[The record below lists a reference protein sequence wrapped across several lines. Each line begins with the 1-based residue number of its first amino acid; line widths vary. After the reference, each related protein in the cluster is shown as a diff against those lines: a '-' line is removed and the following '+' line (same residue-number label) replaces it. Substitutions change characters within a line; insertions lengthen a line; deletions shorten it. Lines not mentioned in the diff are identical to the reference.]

1 MISIKNLGMQPLEIC
16 NLVLDFNGTI
26 ATDGKIIAEIKDQIT
41 AIKAQRVNVYCLTAD
56 SYGTATP
63 QCEAN
68 GIEVKSF
75 PLAEAGKE
83 KAKIVDSLEGQ
94 SMVVGNG
101 LNDIPMLD
109 AADMA
114 VAVIGPEGCCAK
126 LINHADIVV
135 TSIFDALDLLLKPTR
150 AKGLLRK

>member
-1 MISIKNLGMQPLEIC
+1 MITIKNLGMHTLEIC

-26 ATDGKIIAEIKDQIT
+26 ATDGKIIDGIKEKIT
-41 AIKAQRVNVYCLTAD
+41 EIKAQGVNVYCLTAD

-63 QCEAN
+63 QCEAA

-75 PLAEAGKE
+75 PLAEAGAE
-83 KAKIVDSLEGQ
+83 KAKIVESLQGDSA
-94 SMVVGNG
+94 VVGNG

-114 VAVIGPEGCCAK
+114 VAVIGPEGCCGK
-126 LINHADIVV
+126 LLPHADVVV

-150 AKGLLRK
+150 VKGLLRR

>member
-1 MISIKNLGMQPLEIC
+1 MISIKNLGMDPLEIC

-26 ATDGKIIAEIKDQIT
+26 ATDGKIIAEIKEQI
-41 AIKAQRVNVYCLTAD
+41 AEIKEQGVNVYCLTAD

-63 QCEAN
+63 QCEAA
-68 GIEVKSF
+68 GIEVMSF

-83 KAKIVDSLEGQ
+83 KAKIVQSLAGG

-126 LINHADIVV
+126 LIAHADIVV

-150 AKGLLRK
+150 AKGLLRR

>member
-1 MISIKNLGMQPLEIC
+1 MITIKNLGMHTLEIC

-26 ATDGKIIAEIKDQIT
+26 ATDGKIIDGIQEKIA
-41 AIKAQRVNVYCLTAD
+41 AIKAQGVNVYCLTAD

-63 QCEAN
+63 QCEAA

-75 PLAEAGKE
+75 PLAEAGME
-83 KAKIVDSLEGQ
+83 KAKIVESLSGDSA
-94 SMVVGNG
+94 VVGNG

-114 VAVIGPEGCCAK
+114 VAVIGPEGCCGK
-126 LINHADIVV
+126 LLTHADVVV

-150 AKGLLRK
+150 VKGLLRK

>member
-1 MISIKNLGMQPLEIC
+1 MISIKNLGMQPSELC

-41 AIKAQRVNVYCLTAD
+41 AIEEQGVKVYCLTAD

-68 GIEVKSF
+68 GIEVKRF
-75 PLAEAGKE
+75 PLAEAGNE
-83 KAKIVDSLEGQ
+83 KAKIVHSLEGQ
-94 SMVVGNG
+94 SMAVGNG

-126 LINHADIVV
+126 LISHADIVV

-150 AKGLLRK
+150 AKGLLRR

>member
-1 MISIKNLGMQPLEIC
+1 MITIKNLGMHTLEIC

-26 ATDGKIIAEIKDQIT
+26 ATDGKIIDGIQEKIA
-41 AIKAQRVNVYCLTAD
+41 AIKAQGVNVYCLTAD

-63 QCEAN
+63 QCEAA

-75 PLAEAGKE
+75 PLAEAGIE
-83 KAKIVDSLEGQ
+83 KAKIVDSLSGD
-94 SMVVGNG
+94 SAVVGNG

-114 VAVIGPEGCCAK
+114 VAVIGPEGCCGK
-126 LINHADIVV
+126 LLAHADVVV

-150 AKGLLRK
+150 VKGLLRK

>member
-1 MISIKNLGMQPLEIC
+1 MITIKNLGMHTLEIC

-26 ATDGKIIAEIKDQIT
+26 ATDGKIIDGIQEKIAEIK
-41 AIKAQRVNVYCLTAD
+41 AQGVNVYCLTAD

-63 QCEAN
+63 QCEAA

-75 PLAEAGKE
+75 PLAEAGAE
-83 KAKIVDSLEGQ
+83 KAKIVESLSGDSA
-94 SMVVGNG
+94 VVGNG

-114 VAVIGPEGCCAK
+114 VAVIGPEGCCGK
-126 LINHADIVV
+126 LLPHADVVV

-150 AKGLLRK
+150 VKGLLRR

>member
-1 MISIKNLGMQPLEIC
+1 MISIKNLGMDPLEIS

-26 ATDGKIIAEIKDQIT
+26 ATDGKIIPEVKNQIN
-41 AIKAQRVNVYCLTAD
+41 AIKAQGVNVYCLTAD

-63 QCEAN
+63 QCEAA

-83 KAKIVDSLEGQ
+83 KAKIVHNLQGDS
-94 SMVVGNG
+94 VVIGNG

-109 AADMA
+109 AAAMA

-126 LINHADIVV
+126 LIQHADVVV
-135 TSIFDALDLLLKPTR
+135 TSICDALNLLLKPTR